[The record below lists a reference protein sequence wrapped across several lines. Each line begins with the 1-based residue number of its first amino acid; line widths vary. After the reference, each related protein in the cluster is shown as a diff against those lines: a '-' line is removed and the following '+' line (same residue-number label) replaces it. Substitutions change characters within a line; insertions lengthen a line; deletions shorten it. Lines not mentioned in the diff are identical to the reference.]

1 GFHRDQGHS
10 FPPLYSTLQL
20 VDSSEG
26 ITVEFDM
33 APNSVDDSYGHCGNN
48 MLQKVTYLLS
58 AEKMMN
64 ANFAKAWSIAE
75 KYSVHTEKDLPHLH
89 RIAIYTYT
97 MGYVTPPFYQT
108 FNKAVRNW
116 QSHTLASFPYKS
128 EHFLLTD
135 AIWMLKRVEVRNKK
149 PRCVTTYRGTSLIYK
164 KAEIGREFRFGA
176 FTSSSTSKT
185 VAQAF
190 GNKTCFIIRTCF
202 GANITPYSAFKN
214 EAEVLIPPYEKFKVT
229 KVSSA
234 NEIGSMFCDVTYTVK
249 SSGFQS
255 TRVCS
260 WVDQGSF

>member
-1 GFHRDQGHS
+1 MKTSLPVMFTVLLVLHITVSVNSG
-10 FPPLYSTLQL
+10 LITTL

-33 APNSVDDSYGHCGNN
+33 APNSVDDSYGHCAKN
-48 MLQKVTYLLS
+48 MYEKVKYLLL
-58 AEKMMN
+58 AEKMKDI
-64 ANFAKAWSIAE
+64 NFAKLWSIAE
-75 KYSVHTEKDLPHLH
+75 KHNIHTDQNLSRLH

-97 MGYVTPPFYQT
+97 MGLIKPPFYKT
-108 FNKAVRNW
+108 LNNAVRNW

-164 KAEIGREFRFGA
+164 KAKIGREFRFGA

-214 EAEVLIPPYEKFKVT
+214 VPEVLIPPYEKFKVT

-234 NEIGSMFCDVTYTVK
+234 NEIGSMFCDVTY
-249 SSGFQS
+249 
-255 TRVCS
+255 
-260 WVDQGSF
+260 